1 MANKHAKAKNLRARA
16 LVSLVAIIVVVAV
29 CAYLGLCGFGKG
41 TMINYLKPWG
51 DAISLGLDLRGGVYT
66 VYQAENNG
74 DPDFDTKMESTVS
87 ILTSRLTRQGFT
99 EATVTRQGSDR
110 IRVEIPNVSDPN
122 QILTIIGTPAQ
133 LYFVDESGNN
143 LMEGSMVK
151 NAQAAQDQDGKPCIA
166 FELTDEGAK
175 IFAEATAANLGKT
188 ISITLDGE
196 TISRATVN
204 TVIAGG
210 KGEITGNFTAD
221 EAKNLATLILSGA
234 LPLNLAQLE
243 VSAISATLG
252 VEALDRAIQAGIIGV
267 ALVMLFMLFRY
278 RLCGLVADIA
288 LTIYIM
294 IVVLLLALTG
304 AQLTLPGVA
313 GIILGIGMAVDANV
327 VIFERIREEV
337 KNGRPIG
344 SAVRKGFSNALS
356 AIIDSNVT
364 TIIAAVVLYAF
375 GTGSVRG
382 FALTLGI
389 GVATFSNQNLGAGR
403 RSRIWQSVKA
413 ALAIYFVW
421 WVFVM
426 AFTFLLGGAAIR
438 GITGSTDE
446 VIISNALLY
455 LKISAPVI
463 PPMAVLVILRNMLQ
477 GIQHT
482 VEPLLASGLEL
493 VGKVIF
499 AVWLVPVQGYRAVC
513 FCEPT
518 TWVVCFVF
526 ILLAVWRCRG
536 DLRDAEKI

>member
-143 LMEGSMVK
+143 LMEGGMVK

-234 LPLNLAQLE
+234 LPLNLTQLE

-288 LTIYIM
+288 LTIYIL
-294 IVVLLLALTG
+294 IVVMLLALTG

-375 GTGSVRG
+375 GTGFVRG

-389 GVATFSNQNLGAGR
+389 GVATSLVTA
-403 RSRIWQSVKA
+403 
-413 ALAIYFVW
+413 
-421 WVFVM
+421 VFV
-426 AFTFLLGGAAIR
+426 THKLL
-438 GITGSTDE
+438 D
-446 VIISNALLY
+446 
-455 LKISAPVI
+455 
-463 PPMAVLVILRNMLQ
+463 
-477 GIQHT
+477 
-482 VEPLLASGLEL
+482 
-493 VGKVIF
+493 IF
-499 AVWLVPVQGYRAVC
+499 A
-513 FCEPT
+513 
-518 TWVVCFVF
+518 
-526 ILLAVWRCRG
+526 
-536 DLRDAEKI
+536 DLGIKNQKLYV

>member
-1 MANKHAKAKNLRARA
+1 MANKHAKAKNPRIRA
-16 LVSLVAIIVVVAV
+16 VISLVAIVAVVAV
-29 CAYLGLCGFGKG
+29 CAYLGLFGFGKG

-66 VYQAENNG
+66 VYQAEDNG

-133 LYFVDESGNN
+133 LYFVDEDGNN

-234 LPLNLAQLE
+234 LPLNLTQLE

-252 VEALDRAIQAGIIGV
+252 VEALDRAIQAGVIGV
-267 ALVMLFMLFRY
+267 ILVMLFMLFRY

-313 GIILGIGMAVDANV
+313 GIILGIGMAVDANG

-337 KNGRPIG
+337 KVGRPIG

-389 GVATFSNQNLGAGR
+389 GVATSLFTA
-403 RSRIWQSVKA
+403 
-413 ALAIYFVW
+413 
-421 WVFVM
+421 VFV
-426 AFTFLLGGAAIR
+426 THKLL
-438 GITGSTDE
+438 D
-446 VIISNALLY
+446 
-455 LKISAPVI
+455 
-463 PPMAVLVILRNMLQ
+463 
-477 GIQHT
+477 
-482 VEPLLASGLEL
+482 
-493 VGKVIF
+493 IF
-499 AVWLVPVQGYRAVC
+499 ADMGIKNQKLYV
-513 FCEPT
+513 
-518 TWVVCFVF
+518 
-526 ILLAVWRCRG
+526 
-536 DLRDAEKI
+536 

>member
-210 KGEITGNFTAD
+210 KGEITDNFTAD

-234 LPLNLAQLE
+234 LPLNLTQLE

-344 SAVRKGFSNALS
+344 SAVRKGFSNAIS

-389 GVATFSNQNLGAGR
+389 GVATSLVTA
-403 RSRIWQSVKA
+403 
-413 ALAIYFVW
+413 
-421 WVFVM
+421 VFV
-426 AFTFLLGGAAIR
+426 THKLL
-438 GITGSTDE
+438 D
-446 VIISNALLY
+446 
-455 LKISAPVI
+455 
-463 PPMAVLVILRNMLQ
+463 
-477 GIQHT
+477 
-482 VEPLLASGLEL
+482 
-493 VGKVIF
+493 IF
-499 AVWLVPVQGYRAVC
+499 A
-513 FCEPT
+513 
-518 TWVVCFVF
+518 
-526 ILLAVWRCRG
+526 
-536 DLRDAEKI
+536 DLGIKNQKLYV

>member
-1 MANKHAKAKNLRARA
+1 
-16 LVSLVAIIVVVAV
+16 
-29 CAYLGLCGFGKG
+29 
-41 TMINYLKPWG
+41 
-51 DAISLGLDLRGGVYT
+51 
-66 VYQAENNG
+66 
-74 DPDFDTKMESTVS
+74 
-87 ILTSRLTRQGFT
+87 
-99 EATVTRQGSDR
+99 
-110 IRVEIPNVSDPN
+110 
-122 QILTIIGTPAQ
+122 
-133 LYFVDESGNN
+133 
-143 LMEGSMVK
+143 MEGAMVK

-234 LPLNLAQLE
+234 LPLNLTQLE

-337 KNGRPIG
+337 KVGPPIG

-389 GVATFSNQNLGAGR
+389 GVATFSSQNLGAGR

-477 GIQHT
+477 GIRHT

-499 AVWLVPVQGYRAVC
+499 AVWLVPVRGYRAVC

>member
-1 MANKHAKAKNLRARA
+1 MANKHAKAKNPRIRA
-16 LVSLVAIIVVVAV
+16 VISLVAIVVVVAV
-29 CAYLGLCGFGKG
+29 CAYLGLFGFGKG

-66 VYQAENNG
+66 VYQAEDNG

-133 LYFVDESGNN
+133 LYFVDEDGNN

-234 LPLNLAQLE
+234 LPLNLTQLE

-252 VEALDRAIQAGIIGV
+252 VEALDRAIQAGVIGV
-267 ALVMLFMLFRY
+267 ILVMLFMLFRY

-337 KNGRPIG
+337 KVGRPIG
-344 SAVRKGFSNALS
+344 SAVRKGFSNALC
-356 AIIDSNVT
+356 AD
-364 TIIAAVVLYAF
+364 A
-375 GTGSVRG
+375 
-382 FALTLGI
+382 
-389 GVATFSNQNLGAGR
+389 
-403 RSRIWQSVKA
+403 
-413 ALAIYFVW
+413 
-421 WVFVM
+421 
-426 AFTFLLGGAAIR
+426 
-438 GITGSTDE
+438 
-446 VIISNALLY
+446 
-455 LKISAPVI
+455 
-463 PPMAVLVILRNMLQ
+463 
-477 GIQHT
+477 
-482 VEPLLASGLEL
+482 
-493 VGKVIF
+493 
-499 AVWLVPVQGYRAVC
+499 GYR
-513 FCEPT
+513 
-518 TWVVCFVF
+518 
-526 ILLAVWRCRG
+526 RG
-536 DLRDAEKI
+536 DLSVYGCVRHP

>member
-1 MANKHAKAKNLRARA
+1 MANKHAKAKNPRIRA
-16 LVSLVAIIVVVAV
+16 VISLVAIVVVVAV
-29 CAYLGLCGFGKG
+29 CAYLGLFGFGKG

-66 VYQAENNG
+66 VYQAEDNG

-133 LYFVDESGNN
+133 LYFVDEDGNN

-166 FELTDEGAK
+166 FELNDEGAK

-234 LPLNLAQLE
+234 LPLNLTQLE

-252 VEALDRAIQAGIIGV
+252 VEALDRAIQAGVIGV
-267 ALVMLFMLFRY
+267 ILVMLFMLFRY

-337 KNGRPIG
+337 KVGRPIG

-389 GVATFSNQNLGAGR
+389 GVATSLFTA
-403 RSRIWQSVKA
+403 
-413 ALAIYFVW
+413 
-421 WVFVM
+421 VFV
-426 AFTFLLGGAAIR
+426 THKLL
-438 GITGSTDE
+438 D
-446 VIISNALLY
+446 
-455 LKISAPVI
+455 
-463 PPMAVLVILRNMLQ
+463 
-477 GIQHT
+477 
-482 VEPLLASGLEL
+482 
-493 VGKVIF
+493 IF
-499 AVWLVPVQGYRAVC
+499 ADMGIKNQKLYV
-513 FCEPT
+513 
-518 TWVVCFVF
+518 
-526 ILLAVWRCRG
+526 
-536 DLRDAEKI
+536 

>member
-143 LMEGSMVK
+143 LMEGAMVK

-234 LPLNLAQLE
+234 LPLNLTQLE

-344 SAVRKGFSNALS
+344 SSVRKGFSNALS

-389 GVATFSNQNLGAGR
+389 GVATSLVTA
-403 RSRIWQSVKA
+403 
-413 ALAIYFVW
+413 
-421 WVFVM
+421 VFV
-426 AFTFLLGGAAIR
+426 THKLL
-438 GITGSTDE
+438 D
-446 VIISNALLY
+446 
-455 LKISAPVI
+455 
-463 PPMAVLVILRNMLQ
+463 
-477 GIQHT
+477 
-482 VEPLLASGLEL
+482 
-493 VGKVIF
+493 IF
-499 AVWLVPVQGYRAVC
+499 A
-513 FCEPT
+513 
-518 TWVVCFVF
+518 
-526 ILLAVWRCRG
+526 
-536 DLRDAEKI
+536 DLGIKNQKLYV

>member
-16 LVSLVAIIVVVAV
+16 LVSLVAIVVVVAV
-29 CAYLGLCGFGKG
+29 CAYLGLFGFGKG

-133 LYFVDESGNN
+133 LYFVDEDGNN

-234 LPLNLAQLE
+234 LPLNLTQLE

-252 VEALDRAIQAGIIGV
+252 VEALDRAIQAGVIGV
-267 ALVMLFMLFRY
+267 ILVMLFMLFRY

-337 KNGRPIG
+337 KVGRPIG

-389 GVATFSNQNLGAGR
+389 GVATSLFTA
-403 RSRIWQSVKA
+403 
-413 ALAIYFVW
+413 
-421 WVFVM
+421 VFV
-426 AFTFLLGGAAIR
+426 THKLL
-438 GITGSTDE
+438 D
-446 VIISNALLY
+446 
-455 LKISAPVI
+455 
-463 PPMAVLVILRNMLQ
+463 
-477 GIQHT
+477 
-482 VEPLLASGLEL
+482 
-493 VGKVIF
+493 IF
-499 AVWLVPVQGYRAVC
+499 ADMGIKNQKLYV
-513 FCEPT
+513 
-518 TWVVCFVF
+518 
-526 ILLAVWRCRG
+526 
-536 DLRDAEKI
+536 

>member
-133 LYFVDESGNN
+133 LYFVDEGGNN
-143 LMEGSMVK
+143 LMEGAMVK

-234 LPLNLAQLE
+234 LPLNLTQLE

-389 GVATFSNQNLGAGR
+389 GVATSLVTA
-403 RSRIWQSVKA
+403 
-413 ALAIYFVW
+413 
-421 WVFVM
+421 VFV
-426 AFTFLLGGAAIR
+426 THKLL
-438 GITGSTDE
+438 D
-446 VIISNALLY
+446 
-455 LKISAPVI
+455 
-463 PPMAVLVILRNMLQ
+463 
-477 GIQHT
+477 
-482 VEPLLASGLEL
+482 
-493 VGKVIF
+493 IF
-499 AVWLVPVQGYRAVC
+499 A
-513 FCEPT
+513 
-518 TWVVCFVF
+518 
-526 ILLAVWRCRG
+526 
-536 DLRDAEKI
+536 DLGIKNQKLYV

>member
-16 LVSLVAIIVVVAV
+16 LVSLVAIIVVVAI

-133 LYFVDESGNN
+133 LYLVDESGNN

-234 LPLNLAQLE
+234 LPLNLTQLE

-389 GVATFSNQNLGAGR
+389 GVATSLVTA
-403 RSRIWQSVKA
+403 
-413 ALAIYFVW
+413 
-421 WVFVM
+421 VFV
-426 AFTFLLGGAAIR
+426 THKLL
-438 GITGSTDE
+438 D
-446 VIISNALLY
+446 
-455 LKISAPVI
+455 
-463 PPMAVLVILRNMLQ
+463 
-477 GIQHT
+477 
-482 VEPLLASGLEL
+482 
-493 VGKVIF
+493 IF
-499 AVWLVPVQGYRAVC
+499 A
-513 FCEPT
+513 
-518 TWVVCFVF
+518 
-526 ILLAVWRCRG
+526 
-536 DLRDAEKI
+536 DLGIKNQKLYV

>member
-1 MANKHAKAKNLRARA
+1 MANKHAKAKNPRIRA
-16 LVSLVAIIVVVAV
+16 VISLVAIVVVVAV
-29 CAYLGLCGFGKG
+29 CAYLGLFGFGKG

-66 VYQAENNG
+66 VYQAEDNG

-122 QILTIIGTPAQ
+122 QSLTIIGTPAQ
-133 LYFVDESGNN
+133 LYFVDEDGNN

-234 LPLNLAQLE
+234 LPLNLTQLE

-252 VEALDRAIQAGIIGV
+252 VEALDRAIQAGVIGV
-267 ALVMLFMLFRY
+267 ILVMLFMLFRY

-337 KNGRPIG
+337 KVGRPIG

-389 GVATFSNQNLGAGR
+389 GVATSLFTA
-403 RSRIWQSVKA
+403 
-413 ALAIYFVW
+413 
-421 WVFVM
+421 VFV
-426 AFTFLLGGAAIR
+426 THKLL
-438 GITGSTDE
+438 D
-446 VIISNALLY
+446 
-455 LKISAPVI
+455 
-463 PPMAVLVILRNMLQ
+463 
-477 GIQHT
+477 
-482 VEPLLASGLEL
+482 
-493 VGKVIF
+493 IF
-499 AVWLVPVQGYRAVC
+499 ADMGIKNQKLYV
-513 FCEPT
+513 
-518 TWVVCFVF
+518 
-526 ILLAVWRCRG
+526 
-536 DLRDAEKI
+536 

>member
-74 DPDFDTKMESTVS
+74 DPDFDTNMESTVS

-143 LMEGSMVK
+143 LMEGAMVK

-234 LPLNLAQLE
+234 LPLNLTQLE

-389 GVATFSNQNLGAGR
+389 GVATSLVTA
-403 RSRIWQSVKA
+403 
-413 ALAIYFVW
+413 
-421 WVFVM
+421 VFV
-426 AFTFLLGGAAIR
+426 THKLL
-438 GITGSTDE
+438 D
-446 VIISNALLY
+446 
-455 LKISAPVI
+455 
-463 PPMAVLVILRNMLQ
+463 
-477 GIQHT
+477 
-482 VEPLLASGLEL
+482 
-493 VGKVIF
+493 IF
-499 AVWLVPVQGYRAVC
+499 A
-513 FCEPT
+513 
-518 TWVVCFVF
+518 
-526 ILLAVWRCRG
+526 
-536 DLRDAEKI
+536 DLGIKNQKLYV

>member
-1 MANKHAKAKNLRARA
+1 MANKHAKTKNLRARA

-66 VYQAENNG
+66 VYQAEDNG

-143 LMEGSMVK
+143 LMEGGMVK

-234 LPLNLAQLE
+234 LPLNLTQLE

-389 GVATFSNQNLGAGR
+389 GVATSLVTA
-403 RSRIWQSVKA
+403 
-413 ALAIYFVW
+413 
-421 WVFVM
+421 VFV
-426 AFTFLLGGAAIR
+426 THKLL
-438 GITGSTDE
+438 D
-446 VIISNALLY
+446 
-455 LKISAPVI
+455 
-463 PPMAVLVILRNMLQ
+463 
-477 GIQHT
+477 
-482 VEPLLASGLEL
+482 
-493 VGKVIF
+493 IF
-499 AVWLVPVQGYRAVC
+499 A
-513 FCEPT
+513 
-518 TWVVCFVF
+518 
-526 ILLAVWRCRG
+526 
-536 DLRDAEKI
+536 DLGIKNQKLYV

>member
-1 MANKHAKAKNLRARA
+1 MANKHAKTKNLRARA

-66 VYQAENNG
+66 VYQAEDNG

-133 LYFVDESGNN
+133 LYFVDEDGNN

-234 LPLNLAQLE
+234 LPLNLTQLE

-389 GVATFSNQNLGAGR
+389 GVATSLVTA
-403 RSRIWQSVKA
+403 
-413 ALAIYFVW
+413 
-421 WVFVM
+421 VFV
-426 AFTFLLGGAAIR
+426 THKLL
-438 GITGSTDE
+438 D
-446 VIISNALLY
+446 
-455 LKISAPVI
+455 
-463 PPMAVLVILRNMLQ
+463 
-477 GIQHT
+477 
-482 VEPLLASGLEL
+482 
-493 VGKVIF
+493 IF
-499 AVWLVPVQGYRAVC
+499 A
-513 FCEPT
+513 
-518 TWVVCFVF
+518 
-526 ILLAVWRCRG
+526 
-536 DLRDAEKI
+536 DLGIKNQKLYV

>member
-16 LVSLVAIIVVVAV
+16 LVSLVAIIVVVAI

-66 VYQAENNG
+66 VYQAENND

-234 LPLNLAQLE
+234 LPLNLTQLE

-389 GVATFSNQNLGAGR
+389 GVATSLVTA
-403 RSRIWQSVKA
+403 
-413 ALAIYFVW
+413 
-421 WVFVM
+421 VFV
-426 AFTFLLGGAAIR
+426 THKLL
-438 GITGSTDE
+438 D
-446 VIISNALLY
+446 
-455 LKISAPVI
+455 
-463 PPMAVLVILRNMLQ
+463 
-477 GIQHT
+477 
-482 VEPLLASGLEL
+482 
-493 VGKVIF
+493 IF
-499 AVWLVPVQGYRAVC
+499 A
-513 FCEPT
+513 
-518 TWVVCFVF
+518 
-526 ILLAVWRCRG
+526 
-536 DLRDAEKI
+536 DLGIKNQKLYV

>member
-1 MANKHAKAKNLRARA
+1 MANKHAKAKNPRIRA
-16 LVSLVAIIVVVAV
+16 VISLVAIVVVVAV
-29 CAYLGLCGFGKG
+29 CAYLGLFGFGKG

-66 VYQAENNG
+66 VYQAEDNG

-122 QILTIIGTPAQ
+122 EILTIIGTPAQ
-133 LYFVDESGNN
+133 LYFVDENGNN

-234 LPLNLAQLE
+234 LPLNLTQLE

-252 VEALDRAIQAGIIGV
+252 VEALDRAIQAGVIGV
-267 ALVMLFMLFRY
+267 ILVMLFMLFRY

-337 KNGRPIG
+337 KVGRPIG

-389 GVATFSNQNLGAGR
+389 GVATSLFTA
-403 RSRIWQSVKA
+403 
-413 ALAIYFVW
+413 
-421 WVFVM
+421 VFV
-426 AFTFLLGGAAIR
+426 THKLL
-438 GITGSTDE
+438 D
-446 VIISNALLY
+446 
-455 LKISAPVI
+455 
-463 PPMAVLVILRNMLQ
+463 
-477 GIQHT
+477 
-482 VEPLLASGLEL
+482 
-493 VGKVIF
+493 IF
-499 AVWLVPVQGYRAVC
+499 ADMGIKNQKLYV
-513 FCEPT
+513 
-518 TWVVCFVF
+518 
-526 ILLAVWRCRG
+526 
-536 DLRDAEKI
+536 

>member
-16 LVSLVAIIVVVAV
+16 LVSLVAIIVVVAI

-234 LPLNLAQLE
+234 LPLNLTQLE

-389 GVATFSNQNLGAGR
+389 GVATSLVTA
-403 RSRIWQSVKA
+403 
-413 ALAIYFVW
+413 
-421 WVFVM
+421 VFV
-426 AFTFLLGGAAIR
+426 THKLL
-438 GITGSTDE
+438 D
-446 VIISNALLY
+446 
-455 LKISAPVI
+455 
-463 PPMAVLVILRNMLQ
+463 
-477 GIQHT
+477 
-482 VEPLLASGLEL
+482 
-493 VGKVIF
+493 IF
-499 AVWLVPVQGYRAVC
+499 ADLGIKNQKL
-513 FCEPT
+513 
-518 TWVVCFVF
+518 FV
-526 ILLAVWRCRG
+526 
-536 DLRDAEKI
+536 

>member
-1 MANKHAKAKNLRARA
+1 MANKHAKAKNLRVRA
-16 LVSLVAIIVVVAV
+16 LVSLVAIIVVVAI

-41 TMINYLKPWG
+41 TMINFLKPWG

-143 LMEGSMVK
+143 LMEGGMVK

-234 LPLNLAQLE
+234 LPLNLTQLE

-389 GVATFSNQNLGAGR
+389 GVATSLVTA
-403 RSRIWQSVKA
+403 
-413 ALAIYFVW
+413 
-421 WVFVM
+421 VFV
-426 AFTFLLGGAAIR
+426 THKLL
-438 GITGSTDE
+438 D
-446 VIISNALLY
+446 
-455 LKISAPVI
+455 
-463 PPMAVLVILRNMLQ
+463 
-477 GIQHT
+477 
-482 VEPLLASGLEL
+482 
-493 VGKVIF
+493 IF
-499 AVWLVPVQGYRAVC
+499 A
-513 FCEPT
+513 
-518 TWVVCFVF
+518 
-526 ILLAVWRCRG
+526 
-536 DLRDAEKI
+536 DLGIKNQKLYV

>member
-1 MANKHAKAKNLRARA
+1 MANKHAKAKNPRKRAI
-16 LVSLVAIIVVVAV
+16 VSLVATLVVVAV
-29 CAYLGLCGFGKG
+29 CAYLALFGFGKG

-143 LMEGSMVK
+143 LMEGAMVK

-234 LPLNLAQLE
+234 LPLNLTQLE

-389 GVATFSNQNLGAGR
+389 GVATSLVTA
-403 RSRIWQSVKA
+403 
-413 ALAIYFVW
+413 
-421 WVFVM
+421 VFV
-426 AFTFLLGGAAIR
+426 THKLL
-438 GITGSTDE
+438 D
-446 VIISNALLY
+446 
-455 LKISAPVI
+455 
-463 PPMAVLVILRNMLQ
+463 
-477 GIQHT
+477 
-482 VEPLLASGLEL
+482 
-493 VGKVIF
+493 IF
-499 AVWLVPVQGYRAVC
+499 A
-513 FCEPT
+513 
-518 TWVVCFVF
+518 
-526 ILLAVWRCRG
+526 
-536 DLRDAEKI
+536 DLGIKNQKLYV

>member
-66 VYQAENNG
+66 VYQAENNS

-143 LMEGSMVK
+143 LMEGAMVK

-234 LPLNLAQLE
+234 LPLNLTQLE

-389 GVATFSNQNLGAGR
+389 GVATSLVTA
-403 RSRIWQSVKA
+403 
-413 ALAIYFVW
+413 
-421 WVFVM
+421 VFV
-426 AFTFLLGGAAIR
+426 THKLL
-438 GITGSTDE
+438 D
-446 VIISNALLY
+446 
-455 LKISAPVI
+455 
-463 PPMAVLVILRNMLQ
+463 
-477 GIQHT
+477 
-482 VEPLLASGLEL
+482 
-493 VGKVIF
+493 IF
-499 AVWLVPVQGYRAVC
+499 A
-513 FCEPT
+513 
-518 TWVVCFVF
+518 
-526 ILLAVWRCRG
+526 
-536 DLRDAEKI
+536 DLGIKNQKLYV

>member
-1 MANKHAKAKNLRARA
+1 MANKHAKAKNPRIRA
-16 LVSLVAIIVVVAV
+16 VISLVAIVVVVAV
-29 CAYLGLCGFGKG
+29 CAYLGMFGFGKG

-66 VYQAENNG
+66 VYQAEDNG

-133 LYFVDESGNN
+133 LYFVDEDGNN

-234 LPLNLAQLE
+234 LPLNLTQLE

-252 VEALDRAIQAGIIGV
+252 VEALDRAIQAGVIGV
-267 ALVMLFMLFRY
+267 ILVMLFMLFRY

-337 KNGRPIG
+337 KVGRPIG

-389 GVATFSNQNLGAGR
+389 GVATSLFTA
-403 RSRIWQSVKA
+403 
-413 ALAIYFVW
+413 
-421 WVFVM
+421 VFV
-426 AFTFLLGGAAIR
+426 THKLL
-438 GITGSTDE
+438 D
-446 VIISNALLY
+446 
-455 LKISAPVI
+455 
-463 PPMAVLVILRNMLQ
+463 
-477 GIQHT
+477 
-482 VEPLLASGLEL
+482 
-493 VGKVIF
+493 IF
-499 AVWLVPVQGYRAVC
+499 ADMGIKNQKLSV
-513 FCEPT
+513 
-518 TWVVCFVF
+518 
-526 ILLAVWRCRG
+526 
-536 DLRDAEKI
+536 

>member
-41 TMINYLKPWG
+41 TMINYLKPWS

-143 LMEGSMVK
+143 LMEGAMVK

-234 LPLNLAQLE
+234 LPLNLTQLE
-243 VSAISATLG
+243 VSAIPATLG

-389 GVATFSNQNLGAGR
+389 GVATSLVTA
-403 RSRIWQSVKA
+403 
-413 ALAIYFVW
+413 
-421 WVFVM
+421 VFV
-426 AFTFLLGGAAIR
+426 THKLL
-438 GITGSTDE
+438 D
-446 VIISNALLY
+446 
-455 LKISAPVI
+455 
-463 PPMAVLVILRNMLQ
+463 
-477 GIQHT
+477 
-482 VEPLLASGLEL
+482 
-493 VGKVIF
+493 IF
-499 AVWLVPVQGYRAVC
+499 A
-513 FCEPT
+513 
-518 TWVVCFVF
+518 
-526 ILLAVWRCRG
+526 
-536 DLRDAEKI
+536 DLGIKNQKLYV

>member
-1 MANKHAKAKNLRARA
+1 MANKHAKAKNPRIRA
-16 LVSLVAIIVVVAV
+16 VISLVAIVVVVAV
-29 CAYLGLCGFGKG
+29 CAYLGLFGFGKG

-66 VYQAENNG
+66 VYQAEDNG

-133 LYFVDESGNN
+133 LYFVDEDGNN

-234 LPLNLAQLE
+234 LPLNLTQLE

-252 VEALDRAIQAGIIGV
+252 VEALDRAIQAGVIGV
-267 ALVMLFMLFRY
+267 ILVMLFMLFRY

-337 KNGRPIG
+337 KVGRPIG

-389 GVATFSNQNLGAGR
+389 GVATSLFTA
-403 RSRIWQSVKA
+403 
-413 ALAIYFVW
+413 
-421 WVFVM
+421 VFV
-426 AFTFLLGGAAIR
+426 THKLL
-438 GITGSTDE
+438 D
-446 VIISNALLY
+446 
-455 LKISAPVI
+455 
-463 PPMAVLVILRNMLQ
+463 
-477 GIQHT
+477 
-482 VEPLLASGLEL
+482 
-493 VGKVIF
+493 IF
-499 AVWLVPVQGYRAVC
+499 ADMGIKNQQLYV
-513 FCEPT
+513 
-518 TWVVCFVF
+518 
-526 ILLAVWRCRG
+526 
-536 DLRDAEKI
+536 

>member
-1 MANKHAKAKNLRARA
+1 MANKHAKAKNPRIRA
-16 LVSLVAIIVVVAV
+16 VISLVAIVVVVAV
-29 CAYLGLCGFGKG
+29 CAYLGLFGFGKG

-66 VYQAENNG
+66 VYQAEDNG

-133 LYFVDESGNN
+133 LYFVDEDGNN

-234 LPLNLAQLE
+234 LPLNLTQLE

-252 VEALDRAIQAGIIGV
+252 VEALDRAIQAGVIGV
-267 ALVMLFMLFRY
+267 ILVMLFMLFRY

-337 KNGRPIG
+337 KVGRPIS

-389 GVATFSNQNLGAGR
+389 GVATSLFTA
-403 RSRIWQSVKA
+403 
-413 ALAIYFVW
+413 
-421 WVFVM
+421 VFV
-426 AFTFLLGGAAIR
+426 THKLL
-438 GITGSTDE
+438 D
-446 VIISNALLY
+446 
-455 LKISAPVI
+455 
-463 PPMAVLVILRNMLQ
+463 
-477 GIQHT
+477 
-482 VEPLLASGLEL
+482 
-493 VGKVIF
+493 IF
-499 AVWLVPVQGYRAVC
+499 ADMGIKNQKLYV
-513 FCEPT
+513 
-518 TWVVCFVF
+518 
-526 ILLAVWRCRG
+526 
-536 DLRDAEKI
+536 

>member
-1 MANKHAKAKNLRARA
+1 MANKHAKAKNLRIRA
-16 LVSLVAIIVVVAV
+16 VISLVAIVVVVAI

-234 LPLNLAQLE
+234 LPLNLTQLE

-389 GVATFSNQNLGAGR
+389 GVATSLVTA
-403 RSRIWQSVKA
+403 
-413 ALAIYFVW
+413 
-421 WVFVM
+421 VFV
-426 AFTFLLGGAAIR
+426 THKLL
-438 GITGSTDE
+438 D
-446 VIISNALLY
+446 
-455 LKISAPVI
+455 
-463 PPMAVLVILRNMLQ
+463 
-477 GIQHT
+477 
-482 VEPLLASGLEL
+482 
-493 VGKVIF
+493 IF
-499 AVWLVPVQGYRAVC
+499 ADMGIKNQKLYV
-513 FCEPT
+513 
-518 TWVVCFVF
+518 
-526 ILLAVWRCRG
+526 
-536 DLRDAEKI
+536 

>member
-66 VYQAENNG
+66 VYQAENND

-143 LMEGSMVK
+143 LMEGGMVK

-234 LPLNLAQLE
+234 LPLNLTQLE

-389 GVATFSNQNLGAGR
+389 GVATSLVTA
-403 RSRIWQSVKA
+403 
-413 ALAIYFVW
+413 
-421 WVFVM
+421 VFV
-426 AFTFLLGGAAIR
+426 THKLL
-438 GITGSTDE
+438 D
-446 VIISNALLY
+446 
-455 LKISAPVI
+455 
-463 PPMAVLVILRNMLQ
+463 
-477 GIQHT
+477 
-482 VEPLLASGLEL
+482 
-493 VGKVIF
+493 IF
-499 AVWLVPVQGYRAVC
+499 A
-513 FCEPT
+513 
-518 TWVVCFVF
+518 
-526 ILLAVWRCRG
+526 
-536 DLRDAEKI
+536 DLGIKNQKLYV

>member
-16 LVSLVAIIVVVAV
+16 LVSLVAIIVVVAI

-74 DPDFDTKMESTVS
+74 DPDFDTKMDSTVS

-234 LPLNLAQLE
+234 LPLNLTQLE

-252 VEALDRAIQAGIIGV
+252 VEALDRAIQAGIVGV

-389 GVATFSNQNLGAGR
+389 GVATSLVTA
-403 RSRIWQSVKA
+403 
-413 ALAIYFVW
+413 
-421 WVFVM
+421 VFV
-426 AFTFLLGGAAIR
+426 THKLL
-438 GITGSTDE
+438 D
-446 VIISNALLY
+446 
-455 LKISAPVI
+455 
-463 PPMAVLVILRNMLQ
+463 
-477 GIQHT
+477 
-482 VEPLLASGLEL
+482 
-493 VGKVIF
+493 IF
-499 AVWLVPVQGYRAVC
+499 A
-513 FCEPT
+513 
-518 TWVVCFVF
+518 
-526 ILLAVWRCRG
+526 
-536 DLRDAEKI
+536 DLGIKNQKLYV

>member
-16 LVSLVAIIVVVAV
+16 LVSLVAIVVVVAV

-143 LMEGSMVK
+143 LMEGAMVK

-234 LPLNLAQLE
+234 LPLNLTQLE

-267 ALVMLFMLFRY
+267 ALVMLFMFFRY

-389 GVATFSNQNLGAGR
+389 GVATSLVTA
-403 RSRIWQSVKA
+403 
-413 ALAIYFVW
+413 
-421 WVFVM
+421 VFV
-426 AFTFLLGGAAIR
+426 THKLL
-438 GITGSTDE
+438 D
-446 VIISNALLY
+446 
-455 LKISAPVI
+455 
-463 PPMAVLVILRNMLQ
+463 
-477 GIQHT
+477 
-482 VEPLLASGLEL
+482 
-493 VGKVIF
+493 IF
-499 AVWLVPVQGYRAVC
+499 A
-513 FCEPT
+513 
-518 TWVVCFVF
+518 
-526 ILLAVWRCRG
+526 
-536 DLRDAEKI
+536 DLGIKNQKLYV

>member
-1 MANKHAKAKNLRARA
+1 MANKHAKTKNLRARA

-87 ILTSRLTRQGFT
+87 IHTSRLTRQGFT

-143 LMEGSMVK
+143 LMEGGMVK

-234 LPLNLAQLE
+234 LPLNLTQLE

-389 GVATFSNQNLGAGR
+389 GVATSLVTA
-403 RSRIWQSVKA
+403 
-413 ALAIYFVW
+413 
-421 WVFVM
+421 VFV
-426 AFTFLLGGAAIR
+426 THKLL
-438 GITGSTDE
+438 D
-446 VIISNALLY
+446 
-455 LKISAPVI
+455 
-463 PPMAVLVILRNMLQ
+463 
-477 GIQHT
+477 
-482 VEPLLASGLEL
+482 
-493 VGKVIF
+493 IF
-499 AVWLVPVQGYRAVC
+499 A
-513 FCEPT
+513 
-518 TWVVCFVF
+518 
-526 ILLAVWRCRG
+526 
-536 DLRDAEKI
+536 DLGIKNQKLYV

>member
-16 LVSLVAIIVVVAV
+16 LVSLVAIIVVVAI

-188 ISITLDGE
+188 IS
-196 TISRATVN
+196 RATVN

-234 LPLNLAQLE
+234 LPLNLTQLE

-389 GVATFSNQNLGAGR
+389 GVATSLVTA
-403 RSRIWQSVKA
+403 
-413 ALAIYFVW
+413 
-421 WVFVM
+421 VFV
-426 AFTFLLGGAAIR
+426 THKLL
-438 GITGSTDE
+438 D
-446 VIISNALLY
+446 
-455 LKISAPVI
+455 
-463 PPMAVLVILRNMLQ
+463 
-477 GIQHT
+477 
-482 VEPLLASGLEL
+482 
-493 VGKVIF
+493 IF
-499 AVWLVPVQGYRAVC
+499 A
-513 FCEPT
+513 
-518 TWVVCFVF
+518 
-526 ILLAVWRCRG
+526 
-536 DLRDAEKI
+536 DLGIKNQKLYV